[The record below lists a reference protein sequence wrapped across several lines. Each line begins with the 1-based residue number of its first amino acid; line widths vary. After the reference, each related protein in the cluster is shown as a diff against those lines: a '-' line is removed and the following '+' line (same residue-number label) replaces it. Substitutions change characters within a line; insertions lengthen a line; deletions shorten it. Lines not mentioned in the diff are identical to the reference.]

1 MIKELTKGDSATWVV
16 PPFKAADGSSMD
28 AESTKLAVFL
38 VGPVK
43 RSFFAA
49 AEADSWRVTL
59 DAKTSSE
66 LEAGLYEVSYR
77 FTREGFQQTTRIGRL
92 KVLPS
97 IDEIESGHDV
107 RTMAEKALEEA
118 EKALASY
125 NEKGQR
131 VQAYTINGRS
141 MTFSS
146 ATEILDIV
154 RYWRRRVQAEK
165 NGGRSSIM
173 WVSF

>member
-77 FTREGFQQTTRIGRL
+77 FTREGFQQTTRIGCL

-107 RTMAEKALEEA
+107 RTLAEKALEEA

-131 VQAYTINGRS
+131 VQSYTINGRS